1 MADIYHDF
9 PILKSPKEV
18 FEVIGS
24 QKGLGAWW
32 SLTAAGTPGLGEIY
46 ELNFG
51 PGYLWQ
57 AEVTAYE
64 PHNHFEWTLIDADT
78 DWMNTRVGFH
88 LDGDEE
94 RTQVRFYHTG
104 WPEDNDHYKS
114 SSFCWAMYLRILKRY
129 IEFGEFVPY
138 DERLS
143 V

>member
-1 MADIYHDF
+1 MADIFHDF
-9 PILKSPKEV
+9 PIFKSPERV

-24 QKGLGAWW
+24 AKGLEAWW
-32 SLTAAGTPGLGEIY
+32 SLEAAGTPGLGEIY

-57 AEVTAYE
+57 AEVTACE
-64 PHNHFEWTLIDADT
+64 LNSHFEWTIINAEK
-78 DWMNTRVGFH
+78 DWLNTRVGFY
-88 LDGDEE
+88 LDGGQE
-94 RTQVRFYHTG
+94 RTQVRFYHAG
-104 WPEDNDHYKS
+104 WPENNDHYRIS
-114 SSFCWAMYLRILKRY
+114 CFCWAMYLRILKRY